1 MLWRSTPVDAAT
13 RDRLAQSA
21 GVSSRMAEILI
32 KRGLETPAQ
41 VKAFIHPLLSTLKDP
56 YEITNLSTAAERLA
70 KAIAGREKVL
80 VFGDYD
86 VDGVTSTALLVSIL
100 QRFGLTPHYL
110 VPRRLEEGYGL
121 SLNAITRALGE
132 FKPSLFVAVDCGT
145 NSVDE
150 VAHLRSHGIDVIIID
165 HHTGKT
171 ALPDAILVNPHI
183 NDAKDVP
190 WKNLCTVG
198 LVFKLAHG
206 LLKNLRDQ
214 GDETAKEI
222 DIKDFLDLVAV
233 GTIADM
239 VPLKGE
245 NRILA
250 RAGLERLPNTGRLG
264 LSALFEIS
272 GMRQGEPIKPYDISF
287 RLGPRINASGRLAD
301 ASLPIQMLL
310 SRDEK
315 FCRTAATQLHDYN
328 RERQEIE
335 KLIYEAALKQIVP
348 TRMGHVLYDPSWH
361 SGVVGVVAS
370 RLTHDLHRPCI
381 VMGGENGLAKGS
393 GRSIEGVNLVEIL
406 SSAQALLK
414 SWGGHPM
421 AVGVSI
427 DPANLEAFREAFDT
441 SLRQK
446 LEGRDPEKILN
457 VTAILKPHEV
467 TQHFLEEMDQLY
479 PHGIENPVPIFAL
492 ESIQLPAPVEIFSEN
507 HYRFQLPLEAGKT
520 LWGVAW
526 NKAKNLPPTDKPISV
541 AFELGWNNWK
551 GRKYMQATL
560 VDWRAS

>member
-1 MLWRSTPVDAAT
+1 MLWKHTPVDAAV
-13 RDRLAQSA
+13 RDKLAQA
-21 GVSSRMAEILI
+21 TGVGARLAEILI
-32 KRGLETPAQ
+32 KRGIDTPAS
-41 VKAFIHPLLSTLKDP
+41 VKAFMQPLLSSLKDP
-56 YEITNLSTAAERLA
+56 YEITHLSAAAQRIA
-70 KAIAGREKVL
+70 QAISAQEKVL

-86 VDGVTSTALLVSIL
+86 VDGVTSTTLLVSIL
-100 QRFGLTPHYL
+100 QRFGLSPHYL

-121 SLNAITRALGE
+121 TLNAISRALNE
-132 FKPSLFVAVDCGT
+132 FHPKLFIAVDCGT
-145 NSVDE
+145 NSVEE
-150 VAHLRSHGIDVIIID
+150 VAHLRAQGIDVIIID
-165 HHTGKT
+165 HHTGK
-171 ALPDAILVNPHI
+171 AQHPDAILVNPHL
-183 NDAKDVP
+183 NDAADVP

-206 LLKNLRDQ
+206 LLKNLRNA
-214 GDETAKEI
+214 GDEVAKEI

-264 LSALFEIS
+264 LSALFEVS
-272 GMRQGEPIKPYDISF
+272 GMRLGEAIKPYDISF

-310 SRDEK
+310 SSDPA
-315 FCRTAATQLHDYN
+315 FCRTAAAQLHDYN

-335 KLIYEAALKQIVP
+335 KQIYEQALAQIDRA
-348 TRMGHVLYDPSWH
+348 RMGHVLFDPSWH

-370 RLTHDLHRPCI
+370 RLTHELHRPCI

-393 GRSIEGVNLVEIL
+393 GRSIDGVNLVEIL
-406 SSAQALLK
+406 TQAQTLLK

-421 AVGVSI
+421 AVGVSL
-427 DPANLEAFREAFDT
+427 DPANLEAFRQAFD
-441 SLRQK
+441 SALRAK
-446 LEGRDPEKILN
+446 LEGRDPEKTLN
-457 VTAILKPHEV
+457 LTAILKPHEV
-467 TQHFLEEMDQLY
+467 TQQLLEEIDQLY

-492 ESIQLPAPVEIFSEN
+492 ENITLPAPCEVFSEN
-507 HYRFQLPLEAGKT
+507 HYRFQLPLDAGRT

-526 NKAKNLPPTDKPISV
+526 NKAKNLPPVGTPISV
-541 AFELGWNNWK
+541 AFELGWNNYK

-560 VDWRAS
+560 VDWK

>member
-1 MLWRSTPVDAAT
+1 MLWKHTPVDAAV
-13 RDRLAQSA
+13 RDKLAQST
-21 GVSSRMAEILI
+21 GVGARLAEILI
-32 KRGLETPAQ
+32 KRGVDTPAA
-41 VKAFIHPLLSTLKDP
+41 VKAFMQPLLSSLKDP
-56 YEITNLSTAAERLA
+56 YEITHLSAAAQRIA
-70 KAIAGREKVL
+70 QAISNQEKVL

-86 VDGVTSTALLVSIL
+86 VDGVTSTTLLVSIL

-121 SLNAITRALGE
+121 TLNAISRALGE
-132 FKPSLFVAVDCGT
+132 VHPKLFIAVDCGT
-145 NSVDE
+145 NSVEE
-150 VAHLRSHGIDVIIID
+150 VAHLRAQGIDVIIID
-165 HHTGKT
+165 HHTGK
-171 ALPDAILVNPHI
+171 AQHPDAILVNPHL
-183 NDAKDVP
+183 NDAADVP

-206 LLKNLRDQ
+206 LLKNLRNA
-214 GDETAKEI
+214 GDEVAKEI

-264 LSALFEIS
+264 LSALFEVS
-272 GMRQGEPIKPYDISF
+272 GMRLGEAIKPYDISF

-310 SRDEK
+310 SSDPA
-315 FCRTAATQLHDYN
+315 FCRTAAAQLHDYN

-335 KLIYEAALKQIVP
+335 KQIYEQALAQIDRS
-348 TRMGHVLYDPSWH
+348 RMGHVLFDPSWH

-370 RLTHDLHRPCI
+370 RLTHELHRPCI

-393 GRSIEGVNLVEIL
+393 GRSIDGVNLVEIL
-406 SSAQALLK
+406 TQAQTLLK

-421 AVGVSI
+421 AVGVSL
-427 DPANLEAFREAFDT
+427 DPANLDAFRQAFD
-441 SLRQK
+441 SALRAK
-446 LEGRDPEKILN
+446 LEGRDPEKTLN
-457 VTAILKPHEV
+457 LTAILKPHEV
-467 TQHFLEEMDQLY
+467 TQQLLEEIDQLY

-492 ESIQLPAPVEIFSEN
+492 ENITLPAPCEVFSEN
-507 HYRFQLPLEAGKT
+507 HYRFQLPLDAGRT

-526 NKAKNLPPTDKPISV
+526 NKAKNLPPVGQPISV
-541 AFELGWNNWK
+541 AFELGWNNYK

-560 VDWRAS
+560 VDWRA

>member
-1 MLWRSTPVDAAT
+1 MQWKHTPVDAAV
-13 RDRLAQSA
+13 RDRLAQA
-21 GVSSRMAEILI
+21 TGVSPRLAEILI
-32 KRGLETPAQ
+32 KRGLDTPAA
-41 VKAFIHPLLSTLKDP
+41 VKAFIHPLLSSLQDP
-56 YEITNLSTAAERLA
+56 YEITNLRTAIERLSHA
-70 KAIAGREKVL
+70 MAQREQIL

-86 VDGVTSTALLVSIL
+86 VDGVTSTTLLVSLL
-100 QRFGLTPHYL
+100 QRFGVTPHYL

-121 SLNAITRALGE
+121 SISAITRALGE
-132 FKPSLFVAVDCGT
+132 YKPKLFIAVDCGT
-145 NSVDE
+145 NSVNE
-150 VAHLRSHGIDVIIID
+150 VAHLRAQGIDVIIID
-165 HHTGKT
+165 HHTGK
-171 ALPDAILVNPHI
+171 ADLPDAILVNPHI
-183 NDAKDVP
+183 NDKPDAP

-206 LLKNLRDQ
+206 LLKHLRDQ
-214 GDETAKEI
+214 GDDTAKEI
-222 DIKDFLDLVAV
+222 DPKDFLDLVAV

-272 GMRQGEPIKPYDISF
+272 GIRLGEPLKPYDISF

-310 SRDEK
+310 SRDAE
-315 FCRTAATQLHDYN
+315 FCKTAAAQLGDYN

-335 KLIYEAALKQIVP
+335 KQIYEAALAQVDR
-348 TRMGHVLYDPSWH
+348 TRLGHILYNESWH

-370 RLTHDLHRPCI
+370 RLTHELHRPCI
-381 VMGGENGLAKGS
+381 VLGGENGFAKGS
-393 GRSIEGVNLVEIL
+393 GRSIEGINLVEVL
-406 SSAQALLK
+406 SAIPAGLLK

-421 AVGVSI
+421 AVGVSLT
-427 DPANLEAFREAFDT
+427 PENLEAFREAFNAT
-441 SLRQK
+441 LK
-446 LEGRDPEKILN
+446 IKMEGRDPEKILN
-457 VTAILKPHEV
+457 ITSILKPHEI
-467 TQHFLEEMDQLY
+467 TEKFLGEMDQLY
-479 PHGIENPVPIFAL
+479 PHGIENPIPIFAL
-492 ESIQLPAPVEIFSEN
+492 ENIRLSAPVEVFSEN
-507 HYRFQLPLEAGKT
+507 HFRFQLPLSEGRT

-526 NKAKNLPPTDKPISV
+526 NKSKNQPPVGQEISV

-560 VDWRAS
+560 VDWK